1 MNFCRECGNKLQ
13 ESGMFC
19 EKCGAKYELIGQPK
33 NYTKKKTN
41 GLSVL
46 GMILGIVSLS
56 FSMWGIISIIAII
69 VSSVARKQII
79 VNDEAGDGMAVAGI
93 CCGIISLLLLVMVWG
108 FMSCV

>member
-13 ESGMFC
+13 ENSMFC
-19 EKCGAKYELIGQPK
+19 EKCGAKYELVGQPK
-33 NYTKKKTN
+33 TYTKKKTN

-69 VSSVARKQII
+69 VSSVAKKQII